1 MPYINERDRSK
12 SGLTHEGDLNYRIH
26 ELIEIYLNGQK
37 KSGYAQYNTV
47 VGVLECVKQEFY
59 RRAVSTYE
67 DRKKV
72 ENGDIS
78 LYNKEDE

>member
-1 MPYINERDRSK
+1 MPYINDKDRQK
-12 SGLTHEGDLNYRIH
+12 SCLNHEGDLNYRIH

-37 KSGYAQYNTV
+37 KRGYAQYNTV
-47 VGVLECVKQEFY
+47 VGVLECAKQEFY

-78 LYNKEDE
+78 LYTTEDE